1 MIRAV
6 IFDFDGL
13 IVDTESAELQSW
25 QEIFREYGQEFSLDR
40 WTLSVGR
47 AEGIDI
53 AGDLRQLV
61 GPALDTEALTVRR
74 RARNFELA
82 EAQPILPGVRE
93 RISEAHAMGVKLGV
107 ASSSRRDWVEG
118 HLTRLGLVADFHT
131 IRCRNHPDVGVGKP
145 DPTVYVAALY
155 ALGVSADE
163 AIAFEDSSPGVQA
176 ATTAGIFTVAI
187 PNNVTR
193 RIGPTSAH
201 LTLES
206 LADMTLQELV
216 QAAEQSGRTS
226 S

>member
-145 DPTVYVAALY
+145 DPTVYVAALH

-163 AIAFEDSSPGVQA
+163 AIRLRGLSQGRGSRHPGWHLH
-176 ATTAGIFTVAI
+176 
-187 PNNVTR
+187 R
-193 RIGPTSAH
+193 RHPQRRHPPDGP
-201 LTLES
+201 
-206 LADMTLQELV
+206 Q
-216 QAAEQSGRTS
+216 RR
-226 S
+226 

>member
-25 QEIFREYGQEFSLDR
+25 QEVFREYGQELSLDR
-40 WTLSVGR
+40 WALNVGR

-53 AGDLRQLV
+53 ADDLRQLV
-61 GPALDTEALTVRR
+61 GPALDAEALTVRR

-82 EAQPILPGVRE
+82 EAKPVLPGVRE
-93 RISEAHAMGVKLGV
+93 RIAEAHAMGVKLGV
-107 ASSSRRDWVEG
+107 ASSSHRDWVEG
-118 HLTRLGLVADFHT
+118 HLARLGLVADFHT

-145 DPTVYVAALY
+145 DPTVYVAALR

-163 AIAFEDSSPGVQA
+163 AIALEDSSNGVLS
-176 ATTAGIFTVAI
+176 ATSAGIFTVAI
-187 PNNVTR
+187 PNDVTR
-193 RIGPTSAH
+193 RMGVHGAN

-206 LADMTLQELV
+206 LADMTLEEIV
-216 QAAEQSGRTS
+216 RDAEARA
-226 S
+226 